1 MSERIKLLDEALAM
15 SEAELGFL
23 IEGDFAKAEESSAQ
37 RNEIVRRV
45 LSMKDETSP
54 EALLDKLTQ
63 LRSMQGMLTS
73 EARRLHAELK
83 ADLTR
88 TRQETK
94 RFGGYQQVASGTRT
108 PLQSRYISKRS

>member
-1 MSERIKLLDEALAM
+1 MSERIRLLDEALAM

-23 IEGDFAKAEESSAQ
+23 IEGDFDKAEESSAQ
-37 RNEIVRRV
+37 RSDIVRRV
-45 LSMKDETSP
+45 LAMRDETSP
-54 EALLDKLTQ
+54 DALLDKLTQ
-63 LRSMQGMLTS
+63 LKNVQGMLTS

-94 RFGGYQQVASGTRT
+94 RFGGYQQAAGGAQAV
-108 PLQSRYISKRS
+108 PQSRYVSKRS

>member
-1 MSERIKLLDEALAM
+1 MSERIRLLDEALAM

-23 IEGDFAKAEESSAQ
+23 IEGEFEKAEESSAQ
-37 RNEIVRRV
+37 RGDIVRRV
-45 LSMKDETSP
+45 LAMKDEASP
-54 EALLDKLTQ
+54 AALLDKLTQ
-63 LRSMQGMLTS
+63 LKNMQGMLTA

-94 RFGGYQQVASGTRT
+94 RFGGYQQAAGGASA
-108 PLQSRYISKRS
+108 PLHSRYVSKRG